1 MVRCCCQRS
10 FLPIAAISVAFIV
23 TANSWLTRNIAAGHY
38 GFSQFAQDSFV
49 LELLGHKRGGVFVD
63 VGASDGIWNS
73 NSYLLEGYYGWR
85 GVCVEP
91 GARQRLLAWL
101 RPRCINVMAPMS
113 STEQLVEFHKS
124 ARTAEHSGIVATTT
138 HQVGSNVEG
147 SDVVRVRTST
157 INATLTAWR
166 ERLWPSAAPAV
177 VDYLSVDTEGHEF
190 EALRGFPFD
199 RVRLRVVTVEQN
211 KAKKEVDK
219 LLHAAG
225 MRLAGTIVT
234 DDVWVT
240 SMEPSLVKRARAMLA
255 SGPPARSRVAAHVS
269 PRRTRWRERKGLI
282 GLIETRAKE
291 ALPSIDPAG

>member
-1 MVRCCCQRS
+1 
-10 FLPIAAISVAFIV
+10 
-23 TANSWLTRNIAAGHY
+23 
-38 GFSQFAQDSFV
+38 
-49 LELLGHKRGGVFVD
+49 
-63 VGASDGIWNS
+63 
-73 NSYLLEGYYGWR
+73 
-85 GVCVEP
+85 
-91 GARQRLLAWL
+91 
-101 RPRCINVMAPMS
+101 MAPMS

-157 INATLTAWR
+157 INATLGASR

-225 MRLAGTIVT
+225 MRLCGTIVT

-291 ALPSIDPAG
+291 ALPSIDPGG

>member
-10 FLPIAAISVAFIV
+10 FLPIAAIVVAFIV
-23 TANSWLTRNIAAGHY
+23 TANSWISRNITAGHY

-124 ARTAEHSGIVATTT
+124 ARTAEH
-138 HQVGSNVEG
+138 
-147 SDVVRVRTST
+147 
-157 INATLTAWR
+157 
-166 ERLWPSAAPAV
+166 
-177 VDYLSVDTEGHEF
+177 
-190 EALRGFPFD
+190 
-199 RVRLRVVTVEQN
+199 
-211 KAKKEVDK
+211 
-219 LLHAAG
+219 
-225 MRLAGTIVT
+225 
-234 DDVWVT
+234 
-240 SMEPSLVKRARAMLA
+240 
-255 SGPPARSRVAAHVS
+255 
-269 PRRTRWRERKGLI
+269 TR
-282 GLIETRAKE
+282 
-291 ALPSIDPAG
+291 

>member
-1 MVRCCCQRS
+1 MARCCCQRS
-10 FLPIAAISVAFIV
+10 FLPLAAISIAFVV
-23 TANSWLTRNIAAGHY
+23 TANSWLSRNITAGHY

-63 VGASDGIWNS
+63 VGASDGVWNS

-124 ARTAEHSGIVATTT
+124 ARTAEHSGIVTTTT

-157 INATLTAWR
+157 INATLMASR

-219 LLHAAG
+219 LIHAAG
-225 MRLAGTIVT
+225 MRVCVT
-234 DDVWVT
+234 KSIYSEDEDFTGADAVFDCIGDEGDERFGFEDLTTPGSFWQGDD
-240 SMEPSLVKRARAMLA
+240 
-255 SGPPARSRVAAHVS
+255 
-269 PRRTRWRERKGLI
+269 
-282 GLIETRAKE
+282 
-291 ALPSIDPAG
+291 